1 MIDKRP
7 RTPREAAAFSLFSMA
22 EEGAWSDGAL
32 HCYLDRAA
40 LDSRDAALASR
51 LVYGTV
57 QNELLL
63 DWYLR
68 RFSSVRLKKIAPRVL
83 ACLRMGLYQL
93 ILMDKI
99 PAHAAVAETVGL
111 VRRYCH
117 ANERTVSFANA
128 VMRNAAQ
135 AAEQGKLPA
144 LDCPDKESYYAL
156 RYSHPEWLVRLW
168 SGQFGQKMAE
178 RLCQAD
184 NADAPISV
192 RVNTLKASPADMQVE
207 LEAAG
212 LTVTP
217 HRAFPEILLCSGG
230 DAAALP
236 AFAEGKITIQDAAS
250 ALAAAV
256 ADPQPGD
263 TVLDCC
269 AAPGGKSFAMAERM
283 EGRGSVTSCD
293 IYEHKLRRIKEGAS
307 RLGLSNIR
315 TELQDAAAPRE
326 AWFST
331 ADVVLCDVPC
341 SGLGIIRKKPEIR
354 YKDPA
359 EIEQLPALQA
369 KILQNCAQYVRPGG
383 TLVYS
388 TCTILQRENDDVVRA
403 FLAQNPEFATEAWS
417 HPVCGERADGMVT
430 LLPPVHDT
438 DGFFIAKLRRKK

>member
-7 RTPREAAAFSLFSMA
+7 RTPREVAAFSLFSMA

-32 HCYLDRAA
+32 HYYLGRAA

-68 RFSSVRLKKIAPRVL
+68 HFSSMRLKKIAPRVL

-168 SGQFGQKMAE
+168 SKQFGLKMAE

-236 AFAEGKITIQDAAS
+236 AFAEGKITIQDR
-250 ALAAAV
+250 
-256 ADPQPGD
+256 
-263 TVLDCC
+263 
-269 AAPGGKSFAMAERM
+269 KS
-283 EGRGSVTSCD
+283 
-293 IYEHKLRRIKEGAS
+293 
-307 RLGLSNIR
+307 
-315 TELQDAAAPRE
+315 
-326 AWFST
+326 
-331 ADVVLCDVPC
+331 VV
-341 SGLGIIRKKPEIR
+341 
-354 YKDPA
+354 
-359 EIEQLPALQA
+359 
-369 KILQNCAQYVRPGG
+369 
-383 TLVYS
+383 
-388 TCTILQRENDDVVRA
+388 
-403 FLAQNPEFATEAWS
+403 
-417 HPVCGERADGMVT
+417 
-430 LLPPVHDT
+430 
-438 DGFFIAKLRRKK
+438 

>member
-7 RTPREAAAFSLFSMA
+7 RTPREVAAFSLFSMA

-32 HCYLDRAA
+32 HHYLDRAG
-40 LDSRDAALASR
+40 LDGRDAALASR
-51 LVYGTV
+51 LTYGTV

-68 RFSSVRLKKIAPRVL
+68 HFSSLRLKKIAPRVL
-83 ACLRMGLYQL
+83 TCLRMGLYQL

-117 ANERTVSFANA
+117 ANDRTVSFANA
-128 VMRNAAQ
+128 VLRSAAQ
-135 AAEQGKLPA
+135 AVQQGRLPV
-144 LDCPDKESYYAL
+144 LDCPDKESYYSL
-156 RYSHPEWLVRLW
+156 KYSHPEWLVRLW
-168 SGQFGQKMAE
+168 SEQFGRKMAE
-178 RLCQAD
+178 RICQAD

-192 RVNTLKASPADMQVE
+192 RVNTMKTTPAEMQAE

-217 HRAFPEILLCSGG
+217 HRAFPEILLCEGG
-230 DAAALP
+230 NAAALP
-236 AFAEGKITIQDAAS
+236 AFAEGRITIQDAAS

-263 TVLDCC
+263 AVLDCC

-283 EGRGSVTSCD
+283 RGRGSVTSCD

-307 RLGLSNIR
+307 RLGLPNIR
-315 TELQDAAAPRE
+315 TALQDAAAFRAE
-326 AWFST
+326 WENS

-354 YKDPA
+354 YKDLN
-359 EIEQLPALQA
+359 EIEQLPALQQ
-369 KILQNCAQYVRPGG
+369 KILKNCAQYVRPGG

-388 TCTILQRENDDVVRA
+388 TCTILRRENEDVVRA
-403 FLAQNPEFATEAWS
+403 FLAESPDFEAVPWT
-417 HPVCGERADGMVT
+417 HPVCGAREDGMVT

-438 DGFFIAKLRRKK
+438 DGFFIAKMRRKA